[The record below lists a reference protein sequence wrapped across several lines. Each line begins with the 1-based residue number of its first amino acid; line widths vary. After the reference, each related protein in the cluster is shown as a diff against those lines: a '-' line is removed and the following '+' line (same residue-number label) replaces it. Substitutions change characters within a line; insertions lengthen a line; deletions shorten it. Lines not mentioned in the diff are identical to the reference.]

1 MFLGIMPKQVHE
13 EGVSFGEL
21 MVLRENEL
29 SPARAVARREKLK
42 CFMTYFKVMTKSD
55 HIYEET
61 IRIQRTANND
71 LSYLEVYN
79 MDREV
84 PLRSVDFRLL

>member
-55 HIYEET
+55 HIY
-61 IRIQRTANND
+61 
-71 LSYLEVYN
+71 
-79 MDREV
+79 
-84 PLRSVDFRLL
+84 